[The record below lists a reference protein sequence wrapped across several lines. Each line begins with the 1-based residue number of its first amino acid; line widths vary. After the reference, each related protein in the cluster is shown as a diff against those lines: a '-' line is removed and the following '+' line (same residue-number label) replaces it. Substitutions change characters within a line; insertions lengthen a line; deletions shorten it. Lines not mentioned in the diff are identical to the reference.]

1 MRPEAAAIPSPV
13 TRRSPGFFLPL
24 RAEEATWGR
33 AGLHGQKQAENGR
46 KEGEESR
53 DGGRNPAEKARR
65 KKPVRKKRLRTGK
78 GLQEAKQGKKAKRRR
93 EDSGRNRHKKEGLC
107 ILTEA
112 ESLPGYAPRTPLTAG
127 KTAICIVTTNYVVDI
142 GSRLRDTRELA
153 ALDGV
158 VLIVLGLRLELKVA
172 RNDLP

>member
-65 KKPVRKKRLRTGK
+65 ERPGGTETENGQRVAGS
-78 GLQEAKQGKKAKRRR
+78 EAREKAKRRR

-127 KTAICIVTTNYVVDI
+127 KTAICIVTTDYVVDI

>member
-24 RAEEATWGR
+24 RAEEAIWGR

-65 KKPVRKKRLRTGK
+65 ERPGGTETENGQRDAES
-78 GLQEAKQGKKAKRRR
+78 EAREKAKRRR

-127 KTAICIVTTNYVVDI
+127 KTAICIVTTDYVVDI

>member
-1 MRPEAAAIPSPV
+1 MGGGLVCTGRNRLKTEEKRV
-13 TRRSPGFFLPL
+13 REQRRRKEPGRKGSVEET
-24 RAEEATWGR
+24 RAEKE
-33 AGLHGQKQAENGR
+33 AENGQR
-46 KEGEESR
+46 VAGSE
-53 DGGRNPAEKARR
+53 AR
-65 KKPVRKKRLRTGK
+65 
-78 GLQEAKQGKKAKRRR
+78 EKAKRRR

-127 KTAICIVTTNYVVDI
+127 KTAICIVTTDYVVDI

>member
-1 MRPEAAAIPSPV
+1 MRPSAAAIPSPV

-24 RAEEATWGR
+24 RAEEAVWRSLVGAGR
-33 AGLHGQKQAENGR
+33 NRLKTEEKRVKRAETAEGTRQKRPGGKKAENGQR
-46 KEGEESR
+46 VAESEAR
-53 DGGRNPAEKARR
+53 EKA
-65 KKPVRKKRLRTGK
+65 
-78 GLQEAKQGKKAKRRR
+78 ERRR

-127 KTAICIVTTNYVVDI
+127 KTAICIVTTDYVVDI